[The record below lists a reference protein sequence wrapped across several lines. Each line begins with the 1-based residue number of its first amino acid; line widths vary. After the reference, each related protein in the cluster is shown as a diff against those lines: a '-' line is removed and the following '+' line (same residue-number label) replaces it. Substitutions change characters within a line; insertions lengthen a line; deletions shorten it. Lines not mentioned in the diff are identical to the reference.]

1 MAIQQKTKRVK
12 HKNSAHTKETV
23 IARIRS
29 VGNSKGVILNNHL
42 LKVAGI
48 NTEDEIAI
56 AAGDG
61 VITISQAKQT
71 INTDL
76 KSWDAQFKKAIK
88 GGHRPEKNLF
98 EGLENSFDK
107 TEW

>member
-1 MAIQQKTKRVK
+1 MAIQQKSKR
-12 HKNSAHTKETV
+12 SRETV
-23 IARIRS
+23 ISRIRS

-42 LKVAGI
+42 LKIAGI
-48 NTEDEIAI
+48 NTEDQIAI
-56 AAGDG
+56 EAGEG
-61 VITISQAKQT
+61 MITISQAKLS

-76 KSWDAQFKKAIK
+76 KTWDAQFKKAIK
-88 GGHRPEKNLF
+88 AGHMPEKDLF